1 MTWAGNIKFWVTW
14 MIMTLIVLLILF
26 AVMTI

>member
-14 MIMTLIVLLILF
+14 LIMTLIVLSILF
-26 AVMTI
+26 MVMTI

>member
-1 MTWAGNIKFWVTW
+1 MTWAGKIKFWVTW